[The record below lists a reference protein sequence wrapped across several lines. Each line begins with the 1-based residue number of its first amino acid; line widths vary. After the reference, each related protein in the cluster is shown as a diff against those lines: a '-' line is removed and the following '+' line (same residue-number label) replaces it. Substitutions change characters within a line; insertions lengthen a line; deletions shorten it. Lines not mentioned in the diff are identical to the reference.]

1 MGDRD
6 RRPAIGGIGGFGIGV
21 RRIRVSG
28 NVLFGGSGDR
38 GLGYL
43 DDREIWISKVGGLG
57 IEGSGISRSGI
68 EDRG

>member
-38 GLGYL
+38 DSGYFE
-43 DDREIWISKVGGLG
+43 DREMWISKVEGLG
-57 IEGSGISRSGI
+57 IGGSGIARSGI
-68 EDRG
+68 GD